1 MCDENGRIIDGD
13 QIIAMLAKR
22 WKEKKILK
30 GGVIGTQMS
39 NYGLE
44 IFFLKREKD

>member
-1 MCDENGRIIDGD
+1 MCDEKGQIIDGD
-13 QIIAMLAKR
+13 QIIAMIALR

-30 GGVIGTQMS
+30 GGVIGTLMS

-44 IFFLKREKD
+44 TLFK